1 MARRYEGALQA
12 PLLGG
17 GGGGGGLVAK
27 MLLKYKKIMY
37 SVTLFG
43 VRYQR
48 TVALKV

>member
-12 PLLGG
+12 PLL
-17 GGGGGGLVAK
+17 GGGGGLVAK

>member
-12 PLLGG
+12 PLL
-17 GGGGGGLVAK
+17 GGGGLVAK